1 MFEFSVLIEIDGFSL
16 TGDNIELYTSN
27 FMVTPCINNT
37 EPSFII
43 N

>member
-1 MFEFSVLIEIDGFSL
+1 MRQEIYKEKKIFCTDDFYKLISTI
-16 TGDNIELYTSN
+16 N

-37 EPSFII
+37 EPSFIT